1 VERPAFRG
9 LVIAAVLDLV
19 LAAQLVGPAGAG
31 SATQRAA
38 ARAPID
44 ATVLAALS
52 TKGQTTAWVVLKA
65 HADLGPAFTIKD
77 WNARGRFVYERLT
90 ATAAQSQARLTQ
102 LLTSKGV
109 QFQSF
114 WILNSIRLTA
124 DAATFNEVTALPEV
138 AKVVP
143 DLTFKISP
151 TTPGVP
157 ESTINTVEWGV
168 DRVNAPLVWG
178 AGDRGD
184 GIVVGT
190 IDTGALYT
198 HPALVNQ
205 YRGNNHDGTFN
216 HNYNWWD
223 PSNVCGPP
231 ASPPPP
237 SSLVPCDNNGH
248 GTHTMGTIVGDDGA
262 GNQVGVAPHATWI
275 AAKGCESGSCS
286 SFALL
291 SSGQFMLAPTD
302 LTGANANASKRPQL
316 VSNSWGDGPS
326 DPFYQATVQA
336 WVASGIF
343 PVFANGN
350 AGPGCGSVGVPG
362 AYPESYGVGAF
373 DINNVIASFSSR
385 GPSAFGGDTKPN
397 ISAPGVNVRSSWND
411 GGYNSIS
418 GTSMA
423 TPHVAGVVAL
433 LLSGAPSLIGD
444 IAGTRSILDSTA
456 IDMSD
461 LTCGGTAGDN
471 DVWGEGRVDAWAAYQ
486 AAPTGPTG
494 VLTGTVRDASNLN
507 PLPGATVSVTGT
519 SSRTTTTNGSGVYTL
534 SLPIGTYSVTGS
546 KFGFSSATVNGLSV
560 TNGGTTT
567 QDLGL
572 APTPTHSVSG
582 HVRDGNGVALGGA
595 TVTVLNTPLASTT
608 TDGSGAYSFASV
620 PQGSYSVRAEPP
632 NRCLI
637 GATNALTVGGADVT
651 NFDFSL
657 PAKQDSFGYRCRIEA
672 TAFVNGTDLVS
683 FSAPDDA
690 ATLVTLPF
698 AFSFYGTSYSSANVT
713 TNGLVSF
720 TDASTSWANTGIPNA
735 GSPNT
740 AIYPYWDDL
749 YVDSPTANVY
759 TASLGSAPNR
769 QFVIEWR
776 NVRYFGDAARR
787 VGFEVIL
794 NENGDVQTMY
804 KDIAPGDG
812 LEMGNSATV
821 GIENQGG
828 TVALQY
834 SLNEAVLSTGLAVR
848 YYVPSGG
855 GSVAPVAANDS
866 ATMNEDGSAT
876 VNVLANDSD
885 ANGDPLSVRQADVS
899 APAHGTAVVNADNTI
914 TYTPA
919 ANSNGPDSFTYRAF
933 DGTLSSNL
941 ATVNVTVNPVDDAPT
956 VSVVVLTGTSA
967 CLSDTSPSG
976 RVALTVADVD
986 NDPAT
991 LTLGGVSSTAKIL
1004 ANAGLSLAGSGAS
1017 RSLTAA
1023 GTGAKGNSTITIT
1036 VSDGT
1041 LTGQTTLR
1049 FIAGTGGTNNLN
1061 GTSGAD
1067 MLFGLAGSDKLNGA
1081 AGVDLLCGGAGNDT
1095 LTGGAAADFFSGG
1108 GGTDTNADFVAPD
1121 LWDGT

>member
-9 LVIAAVLDLV
+9 LVVVAILDLV
-19 LAAQLVGPAGAG
+19 LAAQLVGPAAAGGA
-31 SATQRAA
+31 ATQGAA

-44 ATVLAALS
+44 ATVQAALS

-65 HADLGPAFTIKD
+65 SADLGPAYTIKD

-90 ATAAQSQARLTQ
+90 ATAARSQAGLTQ
-102 LLTSKGV
+102 LLTRKGV

-124 DAATFNEVTALPEV
+124 DAATFEEVTALPEV

-143 DLTFKISP
+143 DLTFRVSP
-151 TTPGVP
+151 TTPGTP
-157 ESTINTVEWGV
+157 ESTINTVEWGI

-223 PSNVCGPP
+223 PSNVCG
-231 ASPPPP
+231 SP
-237 SSLVPCDNNGH
+237 SLAPCDNNGH

-262 GNQVGVAPHATWI
+262 GNQVGVAPNATWI

-286 SFALL
+286 SAALL
-291 SSGQFMLAPTD
+291 SSGQFMVAPTD
-302 LTGANANASKRPQL
+302 LSGANANPSKRPQL

-385 GPSAFGGDTKPN
+385 GPSAFGSETKPD
-397 ISAPGVNVRSSWND
+397 ISAPGVNVRSSWNN

-433 LLSGAPSLIGD
+433 LLSGAPTLIGD
-444 IAGTRSILDSTA
+444 IAGTRAILDSTA

-461 LTCGGTAGDN
+461 LTCGGGAGN
-471 DVWGEGRVDAWAAYQ
+471 NNVWGEGRIDAWAAYQ

-494 VLTGTVRDASNLN
+494 VLTGTVRDSSNNN
-507 PLPGATVSVTGT
+507 PLTGATVNVAGT
-519 SSRTTTTNGSGVYTL
+519 SSRTTTTNGSGVYSLT
-534 SLPIGTYSVTGS
+534 LPIGTYSVTGI
-546 KFGFSSATVNGLSV
+546 KFGYSSSTVNGLSL
-560 TNGGTTT
+560 TDGGTTT
-567 QDLGL
+567 QNLLL
-572 APTPTHSVSG
+572 APTPSHSVSG
-582 HVRDGNGVALGGA
+582 HVRDTNSLAIAGA
-595 TVTVLNTPLASTT
+595 SVTVLNTPLAPVT
-608 TDGSGAYSFASV
+608 TDGSGFYSFAAV
-620 PQGSYSVRAEPP
+620 PEGSYQVRADPP
-632 NRCLI
+632 SRCLV
-637 GATNALTVGGADVT
+637 GATSALVVGAGNVT

-657 PAKQDSFGYRCRIEA
+657 AAKQDAFGYRCRAEA
-672 TAFVNGTDLVS
+672 TSFVTATNPLALSG
-683 FSAPDDA
+683 DDA
-690 ATLVTLPF
+690 AASVALPF
-698 AFSFYGTSYSSANVT
+698 AFSFYGTSYSSAWVT
-713 TNGLVSF
+713 TNGLVSL
-720 TDASTSWANTGIPNA
+720 TGASTSWTNVGVPNA
-735 GSPNT
+735 GVPNT
-740 AIYPYWDDL
+740 AIYPFWDDL
-749 YVDSPTANVY
+749 YIDSPTAAIY

-769 QFVIEWR
+769 QFVVEWR
-776 NVRYFGDAARR
+776 NVRYFGDAGRR

-804 KDIAPGDG
+804 TDIAPGDG

-828 TVALQY
+828 TVGLQY

-848 YYVPSGG
+848 YYVSSGG
-855 GSVAPVAANDS
+855 GSTAPVAVDDS
-866 ATMNEDGSAT
+866 STTNEDQAVT
-876 VNVLANDSD
+876 VSVLGNDSD
-885 ANGDPLSVRQADVS
+885 ADSDPLSVRQIDVS
-899 APAHGTAVVNADNTI
+899 APAHGTAVANANGTI
-914 TYTPA
+914 TYTPT

-933 DGTLSSNL
+933 DGALTSNA
-941 ATVNVTVNPVDDAPT
+941 ATVTVTVNAVNDAPT
-956 VSVVVLTGTSA
+956 VSVVVLAGTSA

-976 RVALTVADVD
+976 RVALVVADVD
-986 NDPAT
+986 NTAASLTLSAVSGTAKVLAT
-991 LTLGGVSSTAKIL
+991 AGITLGG
-1004 ANAGLSLAGSGAS
+1004 SGAARTLS
-1017 RSLTAA
+1017 AT
-1023 GTGAKGNSTITIT
+1023 GTGTKGNSTVTVT
-1036 VSDGT
+1036 VSDGA

-1049 FIAGTGGTNNLN
+1049 FSAGTSGTTNMN

-1067 MLFGLAGSDKLNGA
+1067 MLFGLAGNDKLNGNP
-1081 AGVDLLCGGAGNDT
+1081 GVDLLCGGAGTDT
-1095 LTGGAAADFFSGG
+1095 LTGGADADFFSGG
-1108 GGTDTNADFVAPD
+1108 GGADTNVDFAAPD